1 MLPCLLMR
9 SKPAVRSKQHYY
21 NTLLFRKQIA
31 GRIDIAIH
39 TDKVFLCQE
48 LCIYLTTH

>member
-21 NTLLFRKQIA
+21 NNLLFRQQIA
-31 GRIDIAIH
+31 SRIDIAIH
-39 TDKVFLCQE
+39 TEKIFLNQE
-48 LCIYLTTH
+48 LYVYLTTH